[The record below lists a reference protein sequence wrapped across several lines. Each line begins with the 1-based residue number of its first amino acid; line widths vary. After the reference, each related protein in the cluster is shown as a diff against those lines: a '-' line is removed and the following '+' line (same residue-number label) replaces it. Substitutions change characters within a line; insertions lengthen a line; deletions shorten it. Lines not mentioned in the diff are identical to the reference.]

1 MQPFNKYYP
10 PDWTPDKGTVN
21 KFVGKHAYG
30 DRARKI
36 DQGILIV
43 RFELPF
49 NIWCTG
55 CDNHIGKGVRYNAE
69 KKQIGKYYSTP
80 ILQFRMK
87 CHLCNNWIEIHTD
100 PQHAEYVVVSGARK
114 KIETWQPDK
123 EDNVIILHGNDDNGK
138 NMKEKLE
145 QDPIFRLEHGLQ
157 DKSASA
163 AKIPVL
169 TQLQRLNDQQW
180 KDPYTLSQQIRRKF
194 REEKKRDLQIEEKAN
209 QLKDKHSLH
218 IDLLPES
225 EKDLLEAKL
234 VDFSESRRLQIEQQK
249 LETSTAP
256 LFNKPSALSTSLPLS
271 TKATKLKNQNTKNIN
286 NNNAKQTLEN
296 RAKLHTKLKTDP
308 FLQQASFTKRKI
320 PLDSSASNINKSTNS
335 SLNGITLRPTK
346 KLKSE
351 NTTTKNNL
359 VNYDS
364 SDSGSDE

>member
-21 KFVGKHAYG
+21 KFV
-30 DRARKI
+30 ARKI
-36 DQGILIV
+36 YQGILIV

-114 KIETWQPDK
+114 KVETWQPDK

-138 NMKEKLE
+138 NIKEKLE
-145 QDPIFRLEHGLQ
+145 QDPIFRLEHGIQ

-180 KDPYTLSQQIRRKF
+180 KDPYTLSQQIRHQ
-194 REEKKRDLQIEEKAN
+194 QIEEKAN
-209 QLKDKHSLH
+209 QLKEKHSLH

-225 EKDLLEAKL
+225 EKDTLEAKL

-256 LFNKPSALSTSLPLS
+256 LFNKPSTSSTSS
-271 TKATKLKNQNTKNIN
+271 TSPSSSMKTAKLKNQNTKNIN
-286 NNNAKQTLEN
+286 NNNAKQILEN

-308 FLQQASFTKRKI
+308 FLQQAGFTKRKI
-320 PLDSSASNINKSTNS
+320 SLNSSTPTPTPTPSNINKSTNP
-335 SLNGITLRPTK
+335 SLNGITIRPTK

-351 NTTTKNNL
+351 NTTKNNL

-364 SDSGSDE
+364 SGSESDG